1 MRIKRYRHIHTIET
15 STEETGSETEET
27 GTEETETEESG
38 INELVERINALAE
51 QSNAILEAVTSIAE
65 SMSAFVEAG
74 AVVNEN
80 LGEPGTEPDE
90 EIADGITAEDA
101 DAKIEDMDFTITE
114 EDKD

>member
-1 MRIKRYRHIHTIET
+1 MRIKRYRHINAIET
-15 STEETGSETEET
+15 EIEETGTGTE
-27 GTEETETEESG
+27 TEETETEETEEHAH
-38 INELVERINALAE
+38 NALVERINALAE

-80 LGEPGTEPDE
+80 DGEPETEPDE

-101 DAKIEDMDFTITE
+101 DADIEDMDFNITE
-114 EDKD
+114 EKD

>member
-27 GTEETETEESG
+27 EADEQG
-38 INELVERINALAE
+38 INELVERINALAA
-51 QSNAILEAVTSIAE
+51 QSNAILEAVASIAE

-80 LGEPGTEPDE
+80 SGGTETEPGE

-101 DAKIEDMDFTITE
+101 DANIEDMDFTITE

>member
-1 MRIKRYRHIHTIET
+1 MRIKHYRHIHTIET

-27 GTEETETEESG
+27 ETEERG
-38 INELVERINALAE
+38 IDELVERINALAE
-51 QSNAILEAVTSIAE
+51 QSNAILEAVASIAE

-80 LGEPGTEPDE
+80 SGEPETEPDE

-101 DAKIEDMDFTITE
+101 DANIEDMDFTITE